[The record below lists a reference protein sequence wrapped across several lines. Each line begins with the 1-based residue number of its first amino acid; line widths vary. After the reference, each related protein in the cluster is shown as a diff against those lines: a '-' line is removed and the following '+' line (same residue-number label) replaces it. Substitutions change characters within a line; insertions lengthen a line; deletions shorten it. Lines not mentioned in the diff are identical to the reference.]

1 MMTDVSSLRAAA
13 DALRDSRRKLLR
25 TASALQ
31 KQATRREAAAAQ
43 MALEIAGLEEM
54 LARRTGNPEPFP

>member
-25 TASALQ
+25 TASALHN
-31 KQATRREAAAAQ
+31 QATRREAAAAQ

>member
-31 KQATRREAAAAQ
+31 KQATRREAEAARMAQ
-43 MALEIAGLEEM
+43 
-54 LARRTGNPEPFP
+54 